1 MSDALNSVVAERAP
15 QGVSRL
21 IELLDDDHRG
31 ELIFAINGERY
42 SLPAREVD
50 PTVTLSDFLCTK
62 TRHTGTKVGCG
73 DGGCGACAVMVL
85 QYSAIDDKVT
95 HRSINTC
102 LCPLARLDGASVTT
116 VEGLGDSVRG
126 LRRPSP

>member
-1 MSDALNSVVAERAP
+1 
-15 QGVSRL
+15 
-21 IELLDDDHRG
+21 
-31 ELIFAINGERY
+31 
-42 SLPAREVD
+42 
-50 PTVTLSDFLCTK
+50 
-62 TRHTGTKVGCG
+62 
-73 DGGCGACAVMVL
+73 MVL

-95 HRSINTC
+95 HRSINAC